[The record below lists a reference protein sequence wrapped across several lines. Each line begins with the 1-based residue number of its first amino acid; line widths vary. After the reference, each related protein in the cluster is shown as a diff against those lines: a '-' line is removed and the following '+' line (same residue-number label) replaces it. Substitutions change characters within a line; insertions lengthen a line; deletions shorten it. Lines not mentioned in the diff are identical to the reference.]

1 MRRAVSLVC
10 ALLLVATQVQAAS
23 PPPVEAANGM
33 AVSSQHYASEAGA
46 AILKAGGNAIDAAV
60 AMGYALAVTHPC
72 CGNIGGGGF
81 ATIHFANGKEIFID
95 FREKAPGA
103 ASENMYLDAKGNIV
117 PRLSLD
123 GYKAVGVPGSVMG
136 FETMLKKYGT
146 MTRAQVMAPAIKL
159 ASQGF
164 VLAKGDV
171 DLLSERNADFARQPE
186 VAAVWL
192 NHGKPWKVGETVVQK
207 NLAAT
212 LTEIEQKGPEVFYKG
227 DIASRVV
234 AASKAHGG
242 ILTMKDFADY
252 TVQETPPLTCS
263 YRGYTIVS
271 SPPPSSSGTVICE
284 IMNILS
290 AYPMDKMDAHSAKS
304 VHLMVEAMRH
314 AYVDRNFKLGD
325 PAFIK
330 NPIAMILSASHAAA
344 IRARIEPVKATPS
357 AQVQPGVAPH
367 EGTNTTHYSVVDK
380 MGNAVGITY
389 TINESFGANI
399 IAGDTGFILNDEMD
413 DFTSKVGSP
422 NVFGLVQGTNNAIE
436 PGKRPL
442 SSMSP
447 TILIKDGK
455 VVMVVGSPDG
465 SRIPT
470 ITLEAILG
478 VVDQHMDVQS
488 AIDYP
493 RVHMQ
498 WMPDTVYLEKGALAP
513 DVRKEL
519 QAAGYNFTDDK
530 PWGAAEGIV
539 IADKNGKRI
548 LYGGNDRRSGAGS
561 AVGY

>member
-1 MRRAVSLVC
+1 
-10 ALLLVATQVQAAS
+10 VQAAS
-23 PPPVEAANGM
+23 PPPVETANGM
-33 AVSSQHYASEAGA
+33 AVSSQHYASDAGA

-60 AMGYALAVTHPC
+60 AVGYALAVTHPC

-81 ATIHFANGKEIFID
+81 ATIHFANGRETFID

-103 ASENMYLDAKGNIV
+103 ASENMYLDAKGNVV

-159 ASQGF
+159 ASEGF
-164 VLAKGDV
+164 VLAPGDV
-171 DLLSERNADFARQPE
+171 ALLSERNKDFATQPE
-186 VAAVWL
+186 VAAIWL

-212 LTEIEQKGPEVFYKG
+212 LKEIQAKGPDVFYKG
-227 DIASRVV
+227 DIAQRVV

-252 TVQETPPLTCS
+252 TVAETPPLTCS

-271 SPPPSSSGTVICE
+271 SPPPSSGGTVICE

-330 NPIAMILSASHAAA
+330 NPIAMILSASHASA
-344 IRARIEPVKATPS
+344 IRAKIDPVKATPS
-357 AQVQPGVAPH
+357 AQVQPGVPPH

-380 MGNAVGITY
+380 AGNAVGITY
-389 TINESFGANI
+389 TINESFGANV

-470 ITLEAILG
+470 ITLESIFG
-478 VVDQHMDVQS
+478 VVDHHMDVQS

-513 DVRKEL
+513 DVRKSLE
-519 QAAGYNFTDDK
+519 AAGYNFTDDV
-530 PWGAAEGIV
+530 PWGAAEAIV
-539 IADKNGKRI
+539 IAQKNGKRI

-561 AVGY
+561 AAGY